1 MRLLGR
7 PRRSRERLR
16 ALGEAECYHRLHGER
31 DNEVRV
37 VKLEP
42 RRPRFHLAV
51 TGEDLR
57 RRFEE
62 RLDRRH
68 ADGS

>member
-1 MRLLGR
+1 
-7 PRRSRERLR
+7 
-16 ALGEAECYHRLHGER
+16 
-31 DNEVRV
+31 

-42 RRPRFHLAV
+42 RRPRFQLRV

-62 RLDRRH
+62 RLDKR
-68 ADGS
+68 APDGS

>member
-1 MRLLGR
+1 VRLL
-7 PRRSRERLR
+7 PRSRRNRERLR
-16 ALGEAECYHRLHGER
+16 PLGEAECYHRLHGER
-31 DNEVRV
+31 DNEVRI
-37 VKLEP
+37 VKVEP
-42 RRPRFHLAV
+42 RRPRFQLLV

-62 RLDRRH
+62 RLDRR

>member
-1 MRLLGR
+1 VRLLGR
-7 PRRSRERLR
+7 PRRTRERLR
-16 ALGEAECYHRLHGER
+16 PLGEAECYHRLHGER
-31 DNEVRV
+31 DNDVRI

-42 RRPRFHLAV
+42 RRPRFHLKV

-68 ADGS
+68 PDGS

>member
-1 MRLLGR
+1 LLPGS
-7 PRRSRERLR
+7 RRKRERLR

-31 DNEVRV
+31 DNEVRI

-42 RRPRFHLAV
+42 RRPRFQLRV
-51 TGEDLR
+51 TGDDLR

-62 RLDRRH
+62 RLDRRTPG
-68 ADGS
+68 GS

>member
-1 MRLLGR
+1 M
-7 PRRSRERLR
+7 
-16 ALGEAECYHRLHGER
+16 LGEAECYHRLHGER

-42 RRPRFHLAV
+42 RRPRFQLRV

-62 RLDRRH
+62 RLDKRTPDR
-68 ADGS
+68 G